1 MDDQDQEKKAGMG
14 YDGSGHSEPE
24 SLQEGEQKF
33 NKLGWKRLTICLIVE
48 AIALGSLS
56 LPAVFA
62 TLGMVPGLLITVFI
76 GVLAMYTSYI
86 IGLVKLKYPH
96 IKDYA
101 EALGLIWGPWGYHL
115 AVVMFITMLLLLI
128 GSHVLTG
135 TIALIKITDELS
147 MCALVWGVISAILLF
162 LLALPP
168 TFADFA
174 ILGYIDFASILLA
187 IGITIIATGIDAS
200 NNPGG
205 LSAVQWRLWPKAGTS
220 FSEAFLAVS
229 NILFAYTFGMVQF
242 SFMDEMH
249 TPSDY
254 VKSTCAIGIIEIVI
268 YTLTGSL
275 IYAFVGDS
283 VASPALLST
292 SKTVSRVAF
301 GVALPVIFISGSINS
316 TVLGK
321 YFMGRAFRDSKIRLI
336 NDARG
341 WAVWLAVLAVI
352 TVISWI
358 IGEAIPFFSSL
369 LGVIASLFISG
380 FTIYFPAL
388 FWFSLIK
395 EGKWN
400 KSWGNVALSVLNAF
414 VVLVGLV
421 FLGCGTYAS
430 IQSIVDAYAQGA
442 VGEPFACDSAQY
454 VG

>member
-1 MDDQDQEKKAGMG
+1 MDADLEKRSKGAHDGASSQDQDTI
-14 YDGSGHSEPE
+14 
-24 SLQEGEQKF
+24 QEGEQKF
-33 NKLGWKRLTICLIVE
+33 HKLGWKRLTICLIVE

-62 TLGMVPGLLITVFI
+62 TLGMVPGILITVFI
-76 GVLAMYTSYI
+76 GLLAMYTSYI

-96 IKDYA
+96 IRDYA
-101 EALGLIWGPWGYHL
+101 EALGLIWGRIGYHL
-115 AVVMFITMLLLLI
+115 AVGMFVTMLILLI

-135 TIALIKITDELS
+135 TIAFIKITNETEL
-147 MCALVWGVISAILLF
+147 CAIVWGVVAAVLLF

-187 IGITIIATGIDAS
+187 IGITIIATGVQAS
-200 NNPGG
+200 NAPGG
-205 LSAVQWRLWPKAGTS
+205 LSAVPWRLWPAPDVA
-220 FSEAFLAVS
+220 FSDAFLAVS

-254 VKSTCAIGIIEIVI
+254 VKSTCAIGVIEIFI
-268 YTLTGSL
+268 YVLTGAL
-275 IYAFVGDS
+275 IYAFVGDD

-292 SKTVSRVAF
+292 SNVVSRVAF

-321 YFMGRAFRDSKIRLI
+321 YIMGRAFAKSDIRLI
-336 NDARG
+336 RDARG
-341 WAVWLAVLAVI
+341 WAVWLAVLALI
-352 TVISWI
+352 TVVSWVV
-358 IGEAIPFFSSL
+358 GEAIPFFSSL

-380 FTIYFPAL
+380 FTIYFPAI
-388 FWFSLIK
+388 FWFTLLK
-395 EGKWN
+395 EG
-400 KSWGNVALSVLNAF
+400 SWRASWKNVAYSVLNA
-414 VVLVGLV
+414 VVIAIGLV

-430 IQSIVDAYAQGA
+430 IQSIVDSYAQGA
-442 VGEPFACDSAQY
+442 VGDPFTCAASQY
-454 VG
+454 V

>member
-1 MDDQDQEKKAGMG
+1 MDIQDQEKKAGIAN
-14 YDGSGHSEPE
+14 DDSGNSQPE

-62 TLGMVPGLLITVFI
+62 TLGMIPGLLITVFI
-76 GVLAMYTSYI
+76 GILAMYTSYI
-86 IGLVKLKYPH
+86 IGQVKLKFPH

-101 EALGLIWGPWGYHL
+101 EAMGLIWGPWGKNL

-174 ILGYIDFASILLA
+174 ILGYVDFASILLA
-187 IGITIIATGIDAS
+187 IGITIIATGIEAS
-200 NNPGG
+200 NAPGG
-205 LSAVQWRLWPKAGTS
+205 LGAVQWRLWPAPGTP
-220 FSEAFLAVS
+220 FSSAFLAVA

-254 VKSTCAIGIIEIVI
+254 IKSTCAIGVIEIVI

-275 IYAFVGDS
+275 IYAFVGDD

-292 SKTVSRVAF
+292 SKTVSRIAF

-321 YFMGRAFRDSKIRLI
+321 YFMGRAFKDSKIRLI
-336 NDARG
+336 NDKRG

-352 TVISWI
+352 TVLSWI

-388 FWFSLIK
+388 FWFMLLK

-400 KSWGNVALSVLNAF
+400 SSWQNICLCILNAL
-414 VVLVGLV
+414 VVVVGLV

-430 IQSIVDAYAQGA
+430 IQSIVDAYAEGA
-442 VGEPFACDSAQY
+442 VGSAFACASSQY
-454 VG
+454 V